1 LRFLLRSSHPLA
13 FSASIAFEQSY
24 GGIDGDSAS
33 GAEMCCLLS
42 ALTDVPLRQDLA
54 MTGAIDQVGHVQP
67 VGAVTEK
74 IEGFFDTCQDLG
86 LTGTQGVIIPQA
98 NRGDLML
105 RPDVV
110 TACEAE
116 RFHVYAVETIHQ
128 ALELLTGRPAGHRDP
143 QGQYPEHTLLRL
155 AMDRARDYWRMAAA
169 SPADRARFVGE

>member
-74 IEGFFDTCQDLG
+74 IEGFFDTCQALG

-105 RPDVV
+105 RLDVV
-110 TACEAE
+110 TACEEE
-116 RFHVYAVETIHQ
+116 RFHVYAVATIHQ

-143 QGQYPEHTLLRL
+143 PGTISGAHAP
-155 AMDRARDYWRMAAA
+155 APRDE
-169 SPADRARFVGE
+169 PGP